1 MKSQIIQILVSIVP
15 LGQSLD
21 FAVALCMKDET
32 IIPDLPSSQDYLTKR
47 VIMSINQLY
56 NERDKDKMT
65 LITEQYYINVKCLD
79 Y

>member
-1 MKSQIIQILVSIVP
+1 
-15 LGQSLD
+15 
-21 FAVALCMKDET
+21 MKDET